1 MRNCCLG
8 ENKNLEVQQD
18 FLSSLL
24 EMFEMFEPTAILASL
39 SIGARKKGRE
49 TRKVPEIME
58 MNDTASTEAIL
69 QNKKWKENLRD
80 CETEDK
86 KECKEGLGESR
97 SHLLE

>member
-1 MRNCCLG
+1 
-8 ENKNLEVQQD
+8 
-18 FLSSLL
+18 
-24 EMFEMFEPTAILASL
+24 MFEPTAILASL

-58 MNDTASTEAIL
+58 MNGTACTEAIL

-86 KECKEGLGESR
+86 KEGEEGLGESR